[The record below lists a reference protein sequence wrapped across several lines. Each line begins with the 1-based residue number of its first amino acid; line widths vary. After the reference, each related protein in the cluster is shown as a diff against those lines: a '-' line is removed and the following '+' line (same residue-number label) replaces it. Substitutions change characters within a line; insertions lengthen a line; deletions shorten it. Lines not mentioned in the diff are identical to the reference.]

1 MTFTSL
7 VKTRKIGGSLVV
19 TLPKKVV
26 DSKRIKAGEIVE
38 IAVKKLKRDGFG
50 RFKGL
55 TQFTAK
61 DELTPHE

>member
-1 MTFTSL
+1 L

-38 IAVKKLKRDGFG
+38 IAVTKVKRDGFG

-55 TQFTAK
+55 TPFMVK

>member
-1 MTFTSL
+1 M
-7 VKTRKIGGSLVV
+7 I

-26 DSKRIKAGEIVE
+26 ESKGIKAGEIVE
-38 IAVKKLKRDGFG
+38 ISVKKVKRDGFG
-50 RFKGL
+50 LFKGL